1 MKSPPQLEQTVATV
15 SHSCKCCRCGIDPAQ
30 NDSDDLEDDAGF
42 HTFWTSKP
50 TPKTDVMIL
59 PITQPDPRLGEDA
72 EICETFQSAIRW
84 TSAWGGV
91 SNWEDYLESRFQSH
105 LKTPASNSG
114 KFKSWLI
121 DMYKHADRGRKLQG
135 KLEGFER
142 RLPSNE
148 YLIRLL
154 WRRQFEILTR
164 VIRGVVILETRL
176 GVIHRRL
183 FSIGLGYFDFE
194 DVLLDFAQRDAD
206 NTVIQNEYN

>member
-1 MKSPPQLEQTVATV
+1 
-15 SHSCKCCRCGIDPAQ
+15 
-30 NDSDDLEDDAGF
+30 
-42 HTFWTSKP
+42 
-50 TPKTDVMIL
+50 
-59 PITQPDPRLGEDA
+59 
-72 EICETFQSAIRW
+72 
-84 TSAWGGV
+84 
-91 SNWEDYLESRFQSH
+91 
-105 LKTPASNSG
+105 
-114 KFKSWLI
+114 
-121 DMYKHADRGRKLQG
+121 MYKHADRGRKLQG